1 MTNVAESRPERA
13 PNIFD
18 VARLAGVSHQTVSRV
33 LNRSPN
39 VRAATRERVERAI
52 AQLRYSPSP
61 QARALVTKRTR
72 TIGLIAPSVADHGP
86 NVIAMHFNMAARD
99 ARYRVDTVS
108 TAGDDPAS
116 VKSTV
121 EALLRERVD
130 GIVLIVIDSAVLEMV
145 RGLELGV
152 PVIASAST
160 PRRSPIVVSID
171 QYRGARSAVRHLAE
185 QGHDRIVHV
194 TGPPRATDSMER
206 VRGWRDE
213 LAERRLSIP
222 EPIVGDWTA
231 RSGYLIGK
239 EIEVEPGTAVFA
251 SNDLMAMG
259 LMAAFRERGLS
270 VPGDVSL
277 VGFDDVPE
285 AAYLY
290 PPLTTV
296 RPGLRGAGR
305 ADDAEGPPGPRGGRA
320 CHPRH
325 APADAA
331 RGARVDASAVAVT
344 RGAAHRAG
352 GAPHRCP
359 AGTGVDTRGRT
370 RAVSRPKFIE

>member
-213 LAERRLSIP
+213 LAEWRLSIP

-259 LMAAFRERGLS
+259 MMAAFRERGLS
-270 VPGDVSL
+270 VPGNVSL

-296 RPGLRGAGR
+296 RQDFAALGEMMMQKVLLALEEDEPAT
-305 ADDAEGPPGPRGGRA
+305 ADTPLP
-320 CHPRH
+320 
-325 APADAA
+325 
-331 RGARVDASAVAVT
+331 T
-344 RGAAHRAG
+344 RLVVRES
-352 GAPHRCP
+352 
-359 AGTGVDTRGRT
+359 TRQR
-370 RAVSRPKFIE
+370 

>member
-1 MTNVAESRPERA
+1 VTENKPERA

-33 LNRSPN
+33 VNRSPN
-39 VRAATRERVERAI
+39 VRPATRERVERAI

-61 QARALVTKRTR
+61 QARALVTRRTR

-86 NVIAMHFNMAARD
+86 NVIAMHFNMAARV

-108 TAGDDPAS
+108 TAGDDPVS
-116 VKSTV
+116 VRSTV
-121 EALLRERVD
+121 EALLRQRVD
-130 GIVLIVIDSAVLEMV
+130 GIVLIVIDSNVLEMV

-160 PRRSPIVVSID
+160 QRRSPILVSID

-185 QGHDRIVHV
+185 LGHDRIVHV
-194 TGPPRATDSMER
+194 TGPPRATDSIER

-213 LAERRLSIP
+213 LAEWRLSIP
-222 EPIVGDWTA
+222 EPLIGDWTA
-231 RSGYLIGK
+231 RSGYLIGRD
-239 EIEVEPGTAVFA
+239 IEVVPGTAIFA
-251 SNDLMAMG
+251 SNDLTAMG
-259 LMAAFRERGLS
+259 IMAALRERGLS
-270 VPGDVSL
+270 VPGDVSI

-296 RPGLRGAGR
+296 RQDFAALGELMMQKVLLALEEHEPVTPDTPLPTHLVVRQST
-305 ADDAEGPPGPRGGRA
+305 
-320 CHPRH
+320 CQRH
-325 APADAA
+325 GSQQA
-331 RGARVDASAVAVT
+331 
-344 RGAAHRAG
+344 
-352 GAPHRCP
+352 
-359 AGTGVDTRGRT
+359 
-370 RAVSRPKFIE
+370 